1 MVVITQIIVVFVV
14 LFLNAFF
21 KDVQNLPENIPKNS
35 NANLLQQI
43 GVTNSQQQQRQN
55 ANKTLKENDREQKTI
70 KKNGKKFD
78 KTIKSVA
85 EEEKLKKQ
93 NDKNNGRKRKEKK
106 NKSQMG
112 KMGKFMFTV
121 FMVISMFV
129 PQVPLNLV
137 IKHNGQFLPIA
148 PENLAC
154 REATNG
160 TGFNCELSVNQMV
173 VDDDCRDVSIWARM
187 DNDTST
193 LQLLGEQV
201 KKKKKLKQFRENL
214 APPGRIGH

>member
-1 MVVITQIIVVFVV
+1 MFVGHVLSVFR
-14 LFLNAFF
+14 
-21 KDVQNLPENIPKNS
+21 IPFS
-35 NANLLQQI
+35 FIFICILTP
-43 GVTNSQQQQRQN
+43 VFEHR
-55 ANKTLKENDREQKTI
+55 
-70 KKNGKKFD
+70 
-78 KTIKSVA
+78 
-85 EEEKLKKQ
+85 
-93 NDKNNGRKRKEKK
+93 
-106 NKSQMG
+106 
-112 KMGKFMFTV
+112 FTV

-137 IKHNGQFLPIA
+137 IKHNDQFLPIA

-160 TGFNCELSVNQMV
+160 SGFNCELSVNQMV

-201 KKKKKLKQFRENL
+201 KKKKKLKQFRENWIRVTL
-214 APPGRIGH
+214 EN